1 MGGKVEGSENLLRDV
16 LGECLIRRDFVQQ
29 ELLKRALEMGFET
42 AEVYVSGMETMELSL
57 FEGEISAY
65 ENNQK
70 KGLSFRGIYEG
81 YMGYAYTEEFG
92 ENAIEFLI
100 EQAKENALL
109 LKKDDGEEIYAGAES
124 YPTIS
129 TPYNTK
135 IEVSEALSY
144 LKEMEEI
151 ALHTIPT
158 VTALNYCIIATLKKF
173 VQIQNTKGLD
183 ISYEKESATAYV
195 GAIAKADEEI
205 QTAIKFYKSHDWSG
219 FDGKKLASETA
230 KKADRQL
237 KSQKVASGVYDVLLT
252 GEAMAMLLG
261 AFSPIFYAENVQKGL
276 SLMEGNVGKK
286 VASECVVLRDN
297 PLLDGGYASV
307 PFDSE
312 GVASFD
318 KVVIE
323 NGVLKTLLYNL
334 ETAKK
339 DGVSSTGN
347 GFKGD
352 FRSAVKTSTTNF
364 YIEAGNKSQEELEKE
379 IEAGLLITKFS
390 GLHAG
395 INTISGEFSLLTQG
409 FLIESGVVS
418 HGVEQIILAGNI
430 YDVLKQVK
438 EVGNE
443 IYYSMNGTGS
453 PCVWVSNLS
462 VAGA

>member
-1 MGGKVEGSENLLRDV
+1 M
-16 LGECLIRRDFVQQ
+16 QQ
-29 ELLKRALEMGFET
+29 QLLKRALEMGFEV
-42 AEVYVSGMETMELSL
+42 AEVYISGMETMELSL

-109 LKKDDGEEIYAGAES
+109 LKKDDGEEIYEGAKN
-124 YPTIS
+124 YPSIS

-135 IEVSEALSY
+135 IGVQEALSQ
-144 LKEMEEI
+144 LKEMEET
-151 ALHTIPT
+151 ALHTVPT
-158 VTALNYCIIATLKKF
+158 VTALNYCIIATGKRF

-219 FDGKKLASETA
+219 FDGKKLASDTA

-237 KSQKVASGVYDVLLT
+237 KSQKVESGLYEVLLT

-276 SLMEGNVGKK
+276 SLLEGK
-286 VASECVVLRDN
+286 VLEKIASDCVVLRDN
-297 PLLDGGYASV
+297 PLLEGGYASV

-339 DGVSSTGN
+339 EGVSSTGN

-352 FRSAVKTSTTNF
+352 FRSAVKTNTTNF
-364 YIEAGNKSQEELEKE
+364 YIEAGTKSQEEMTKE
-379 IEAGLLITKFS
+379 IANGLLITKFS

-409 FLIESGVVS
+409 FLIESGTILY
-418 HGVEQIILAGNI
+418 GVEQIILAGNI
-430 YDVLKQVK
+430 YDLLKQVE

-443 IYYSMNGTGS
+443 IYFSMNGTGS
-453 PCVWVSNLS
+453 PCVRVREMS
-462 VAGA
+462 VAGR